1 MFPTALA
8 KKVLYRSWKVAQL
21 KAFVKSRDASVTVR
35 NTGVFQASLVQ
46 CRKIEIQ
53 KAHRSI

>member
-46 CRKIEIQ
+46 SRKIEIQ
-53 KAHRSI
+53 

>member
-35 NTGVFQASLVQ
+35 NTGVFQASSLVQ
-46 CRKIEIQ
+46 FRNIEIQ
-53 KAHRSI
+53 